1 MKQDLRRREVVS
13 FMDEVIR
20 NGGFLA
26 RLGYQPGWLVEC
38 GFDFIVVEL
47 LEDEVPKSSA
57 FLMGGGK
64 RQGEIDDEIRG
75 FFYFILFEGS

>member
-1 MKQDLRRREVVS
+1 MRRRGVVS
-13 FMDEVIR
+13 FEDEVIR

-26 RLGYQPGWLVEC
+26 RLGHQAGSLVEC
-38 GFDFIVVEL
+38 GFDVIVVEL
-47 LEDEVPKSSA
+47 LEDEVSKSSA